1 MEREARC
8 IVPVSAAGDALQ
20 GIVGQLAPGS
30 RIRVSGFLSRARDR
44 SGATRL
50 VLHATEIDIIQ

>member
-8 IVPVSAAGDALQ
+8 FVPVSAAGDALQ
-20 GIVGQLAPGS
+20 AIVEQLAPGS
-30 RIRVSGFLSRARDR
+30 RIRVSGFLNRARDR

-50 VLHATEIDIIQ
+50 VLHATGIEIIQ